1 MTTAK
6 VRSFKPT
13 LFQTWLAVL
22 GILIGIGVAGMV
34 FILINGLETT
44 NLTDLV
50 PWGLWIT
57 IDLSSI
63 ALSAGAFLFCA
74 AVYLV
79 GIKEL
84 QPLARTAAY
93 IGLIGYGMA
102 MMCLLMDIGRPD
114 RFWHGFVFWNVHS
127 VLWEVTM
134 CVGLYFSVLV
144 LENLPNLA
152 RWNWLRN
159 KLPKVANSL
168 EKMHHIAPYLAV
180 AGLLLSMLHQSSLG
194 ATYGVLIARPIWYR
208 PGLAALFIISAGAG
222 GMALTLLATWIVGKL
237 QPASHVREDLLDKVS
252 RFLGWWL
259 VGYLYLRFWDA
270 FAMTYTHQPGRE
282 EGLSLLTNGPLA
294 VNFWIG
300 ELLLGVLVPLII
312 LLNNR
317 LRTTPFTRTL
327 AYILIV
333 GGVIAYRWDINL
345 VGQLIVQTP
354 IQMKDSLLFTS
365 YSPATI
371 EIIVA
376 VGIVAIGLMLFT
388 LGAKYLRIVDH
399 NASPSVQHIPAD

>member
-6 VRSFKPT
+6 VKNFRPT
-13 LFQTWLAVL
+13 TFQSWLAAL
-22 GILIGIGVAGMV
+22 SILVAIGVAGMIYV
-34 FILINGLETT
+34 LINGLSTT

-63 ALSAGAFLFCA
+63 ALSAGAFLFC
-74 AVYLV
+74 LI

-114 RFWHGFVFWNVHS
+114 RFYYGFIFWNVHS

-134 CVGLYFSVLV
+134 CVGLYFTVLV

-152 RWNWLRN
+152 RWEWLQTKMP
-159 KLPKVANSL
+159 KLAEKL
-168 EKMHHIAPYLAV
+168 ENMHHIAPYLAV
-180 AGLLLSMLHQSSLG
+180 AGLFLSMLHQSSLG

-222 GMALTLLATWIVGKL
+222 GMAMTLLATWIVGKL
-237 QPASHVREDLLDKVS
+237 QPESNVREDLLDKVS

-259 VGYLYLRFWDA
+259 VGYLYLRFWDT

-282 EGLSLLTNGPLA
+282 EGLTLLTDGPLA
-294 VNFWIG
+294 VNFWFG
-300 ELLLGVLVPLII
+300 EILLGIIVPLII

-317 LRTTPFTRTL
+317 LRQIPFTRTL

-345 VGQLIVQTP
+345 VGQLIVQAP
-354 IQMKDSLLFTS
+354 IQMEDALLFTS
-365 YSPATI
+365 YTPAMI
-371 EIIVA
+371 EIVVSI
-376 VGIVAIGLMLFT
+376 GIVAIGLMLFT
-388 LGAKYLRIVDH
+388 LGAKFLKIVDH
-399 NASPSVQHIPAD
+399 NPSVEVHHSPAD